1 MVNKIII
8 SGEVLLCK
16 GYVLKKDEEHL
27 KKLWIQEHIDEIAK
41 LVKVEVHNGG
51 ETKDVLLGGIVV

>member
-1 MVNKIII
+1 MIMV

-16 GYVLKKDEEHL
+16 GYADNKDEEHL
-27 KKLWIQEHIDEIAK
+27 KELWIRENIKEVMK